1 MLKVVNLVKV
11 FSVFIFLGTLSLVYA
26 YMPIMVKL
34 DEEGMAELH
43 KENFFYG
50 SVGAFIV
57 INVLILI
64 IQNIINK
71 KAIDEFLKAWIGGFT
86 FVFNFYLALIIGFL
100 GVLNN
105 PAHIP
110 ASNYYYLNWIG
121 PFLIFV
127 WLGVLIFLV
136 LKRK

>member
-1 MLKVVNLVKV
+1 MLKAVKLIKV
-11 FSVFIFLGTLSLVYA
+11 FSVLIFLGTLSLVYA

-34 DEEGMAELH
+34 DEEGMAEIN
-43 KENFFYG
+43 KENFFY
-50 SVGAFIV
+50 SAVGIFIAV
-57 INVLILI
+57 NVLILV

-86 FVFNFYLALIIGFL
+86 FIFNLYLSLIIGFL

-110 ASNYYYLNWIG
+110 ASNYYYLNWLG
-121 PFLIFV
+121 PILILG
-127 WLGVLIFLV
+127 WLVGLIFLV

>member
-11 FSVFIFLGTLSLVYA
+11 FSVLIFLGTLSLVYA

-34 DEEGMAELH
+34 DEEGMTEIH

-50 SVGAFIV
+50 SVGVFIV
-57 INVLILI
+57 VNVLILI
-64 IQNIINK
+64 IQNMINK
-71 KAIDEFLKAWIGGFT
+71 KAIDEFLKAWVGGFT
-86 FVFNFYLALIIGFL
+86 FVFNLYLAFIIGFL

-105 PAHIP
+105 PTHIP
-110 ASNYYYLNWIG
+110 ASSYYYLNWLG
-121 PFLIFV
+121 PIMVLV
-127 WLGVLIFLV
+127 WLIGLIFLV